1 MLIKH
6 LHSLWAQHQV
16 IPLCVEASWQMQTH
30 ILWRVHVAEV
40 SVQTLRVLSR
50 SKVQLTQ
57 LSHLLQEKQW
67 GLETQIHRAES
78 ENTRTKSLW
87 NFFLQIFRSWCN
99 FLKIIFRCA
108 SISWIGYAT
117 ISWDISKQDLRTYR
131 PPYLKLQ
138 SYNLDLF
145 VLWSGSCPE
154 CTGCFFKLVPP

>member
-16 IPLCVEASWQMQTH
+16 IPLCVEASWQMQIH
-30 ILWRVHVAEV
+30 IFTLLKCQYRLSECCHVLKF
-40 SVQTLRVLSR
+40 SSLS
-50 SKVQLTQ
+50 SATF
-57 LSHLLQEKQW
+57 LQEKQW

-131 PPYLKLQ
+131 PPYLTLQ

-145 VLWSGSCPE
+145 VLWSDSCPE
-154 CTGCFFKLVPP
+154 CTGCFF